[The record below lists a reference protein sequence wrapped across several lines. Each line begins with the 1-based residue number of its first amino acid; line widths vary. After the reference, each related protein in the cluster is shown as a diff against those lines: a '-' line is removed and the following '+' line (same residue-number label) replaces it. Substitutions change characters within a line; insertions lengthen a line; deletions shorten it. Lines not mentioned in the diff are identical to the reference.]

1 MATWAILLA
10 FAAAVVVV
18 PVDASVRG
26 AAATTTTSSSSSS
39 SWGALTESL
48 KAAAA
53 GISFGGHVK
62 METQLTIPDE
72 LATWK
77 RTGEA
82 LDHEWH
88 EMTFAVKQNN
98 IEHLKRRIEQTS
110 DLDSPMYGQHL
121 SHEGVGNLV
130 RNDEGTSAVTE
141 WLESN
146 GVVASATMFGE
157 YIRAGS
163 TVGVWQELLAAKFHR
178 YEPTDPGGK
187 KRGFVLRA
195 REYSLPA
202 RIAKHVDCVLKVTHL
217 PSGMTKIRGHGS
229 LVPLG
234 HKEEEENNARRVENE
249 ERLRRRLLAGAPT
262 PVPSRPPTLEPTA
275 SPSVSNAPTMAPT
288 DEYTGSVTP
297 KLLNSL
303 YNITDNSAPYGSFGV
318 FEALGLYG
326 SSTDLALYLEHF
338 NLANTTIGNVVG
350 GHYAANIGLNKISSG
365 EANADVQYLLA
376 VASGRSKKLWYWYTD
391 ESYGDWLASVADSS
405 SYPLIFSI
413 SYLGYEG
420 THSHSDM
427 AQFEK
432 EAIKLAAKGVTLVN
446 SAGDDGTVGYNGREY
461 AEKSEA
467 KQTAFCKQYGYS
479 PQFPSSSPYVVSV
492 GGTNGPQNGKEE
504 VVSSTQTGAVITS
517 GGGFSEYFSVPDYQ
531 ADYTKAYFDTP
542 SGMAAKPGYKTRGR
556 GYPDVAALASNYEI
570 AINGSLS
577 SQDGY
582 LYLL

>member
-1 MATWAILLA
+1 MAV
-10 FAAAVVVV
+10 AAVLLGVLA
-18 PVDASVRG
+18 DASALLG
-26 AAATTTTSSSSSS
+26 ATTTSSF
-39 SWGALTESL
+39 WEAL
-48 KAAAA
+48 KASSAE
-53 GISFGGHVK
+53 ILGGHVK
-62 METQLTIPDE
+62 METQLEIPDE

-77 RTGEA
+77 RTGKA
-82 LDHEWH
+82 PDHEWH

-121 SHEGVGNLV
+121 SHEEVGNLV

-187 KRGFVLRA
+187 KGGFVLRA

-234 HKEEEENNARRVENE
+234 HKEEEENNARRVEYE

-262 PVPSRPPTLEPTA
+262 PMPSRPPTLEPTA

-288 DEYTGSVTP
+288 DEYTGYVTP

-376 VASGRSKKLWYWYTD
+376 VASGRSKNLWFWYY
-391 ESYGDWLASVADSS
+391 EFGNWGDWLASVADSS
-405 SYPLIFSI
+405 SYPLIFSM
-413 SYLGYEG
+413 SYGGSEFFG
-420 THSHSDM
+420 NPESEM

-432 EAIKLAAKGVTLVN
+432 EAIKLASKGVTLVN
-446 SAGDDGTVGYNGREY
+446 SAGDDGTVGSGGRYY

-467 KQTAFCKQYGYS
+467 KQKKFCKQYGYS

-542 SGMAAKPGYKTRGR
+542 SGMAAKPGYKRRGR
-556 GYPDVAALASNYEI
+556 GYPDVAALANNYQI
-570 AINGSLS
+570 AKNGSLAHH
-577 SQDGY
+577 
-582 LYLL
+582 L